1 MLLFISSHNNY
12 STASVIVTPSGD
24 GAQRAGENFILTCQD
39 TEEETPSDSY
49 RWFRNDMIV
58 DDQTSDAL
66 SFSPL
71 NQRQDNGSYF
81 CEVTSNFT
89 TMNSSSVVITVV
101 GMLLEYLVSMSS
113 I

>member
-1 MLLFISSHNNY
+1 
-12 STASVIVTPSGD
+12 VTPSSD

-39 TEEETPSDSY
+39 TEEVNGEEVTEETPPDSY
-49 RWFRNDMIV
+49 RWFKDDMV
-58 DDQTSDAL
+58 LDGLTSDAL

-101 GMLLEYLVSMSS
+101 GMLLECLVSMSS